1 MPHRKEGKKMQHK
14 QIPRALG
21 FTLVELLVVISIIA
35 LLIAIT
41 VPVVGRATESA
52 RKAQAR
58 TELASIVTAIRGYYN
73 EYGRMPQG
81 SGQVDYSYLNGNAEL
96 INILR
101 AQDALGNA
109 NHISNRRRI
118 VFMEVSDRSLD
129 DTGNFVD
136 PWQRQRPGSYR
147 VVVDSDFNNSIQTTV
162 HGVIEGHVAVAWS
175 IGPPP
180 PNDGGDL
187 SRHIKSWE

>member
-1 MPHRKEGKKMQHK
+1 MQHK

-58 TELASIVTAIRGYYN
+58 TELASITTAIRAYYN

-81 SGQVDYSYLNGNAEL
+81 SGEADYAYMDGNAAL

-101 AQDALGNA
+101 SRNPDGGP
-109 NHISNRRRI
+109 SPDNRRRI
-118 VFMEVSDRSLD
+118 VFIEVGERSLD
-129 DTGNFVD
+129 DFGNFVD
-136 PWQRQRPGSYR
+136 PWQRQRPGPYR
-147 VVVDSDFNNSIQTTV
+147 VVVDTDFDNTIQTAI
-162 HGVIEGHVAVAWS
+162 HGIIEGQVAVAWS
-175 IGPPP
+175 IGAPPP
-180 PNDGGDL
+180 DDGSDL
-187 SRHIKSWE
+187 SKHIKSWE

>member
-1 MPHRKEGKKMQHK
+1 MQHK
-14 QIPRALG
+14 RIPRAG

-58 TELASIVTAIRGYYN
+58 TEMASIVTAVRAYFN
-73 EYGRMPQG
+73 EYSRHPRISGDADYAYIG
-81 SGQVDYSYLNGNAEL
+81 SNAEL
-96 INILR
+96 MNALR
-101 AQDALGNA
+101 ARDAEGNL
-109 NHISNRRRI
+109 NHVSNRRRI
-118 VFMEVSDRSLD
+118 VFLEVPGGSLND
-129 DTGNFVD
+129 FGDYVD
-136 PWQRQRPGSYR
+136 PWNRQRPGAYNI
-147 VVVDSDFNNSIQTTV
+147 VIDTDFDNAIQTGI
-162 HGVIEGHVAVAWS
+162 HGIVEVSGAVAWS

-180 PNDGGDL
+180 PLDGSDL